1 MTTEDDFLDSSD
13 IFRESPC
20 RGIGGNVAKNLSD
33 IFCGSFSLFFVLHFF
48 AISSICMHS
57 HSQHSQTKLSPHH
70 TEVIQSYHIQ
80 TIIPKSHGYHSILE
94 TYVNGKIFETFADT
108 KIPSGFSI
116 LDIGASSGGSFQIFS
131 ARHTRIRWEVRLG
144 FEKKKGRRRATERER
159 EKKCGRYDDDARACG
174 VCAFCFAFK
183 SPG

>member
-1 MTTEDDFLDSSD
+1 
-13 IFRESPC
+13 
-20 RGIGGNVAKNLSD
+20 
-33 IFCGSFSLFFVLHFF
+33 
-48 AISSICMHS
+48 MHS

-116 LDIGASSGGSFQIFS
+116 LDIGASGGGSSNFLREAYKS
-131 ARHTRIRWEVRLG
+131 TLG
-144 FEKKKGRRRATERER
+144 STFGAGKTLGLDIDPAKV
-159 EKKCGRYDDDARACG
+159 KKCINSGHECIRGDATRLSQNKIK
-174 VCAFCFAFK
+174 VK
-183 SPG
+183 